1 MTRNLTFIQS
11 NYQETMDNITLLAK
25 VFAEDVMN
33 ITADIMASSV
43 MVNNKVGRNTIAP
56 NSDIFKEMYAKAS
69 GNIVIELLLND
80 YVQYI
85 ESGRKAGSKLPPLEP
100 IVQWAKKRGIK
111 TDNSTM
117 FLIRRAI
124 AEDGI
129 KPRPFMYKVLNTIDK
144 KWDGEW
150 SSELFQE
157 LTKIIDEFFN
167 Q

>member
-1 MTRNLTFIQS
+1 
-11 NYQETMDNITLLAK
+11 MDNITLLAK
-25 VFAEDVMN
+25 AFAEDVMT
-33 ITADIMASSV
+33 ITADIMASS
-43 MVNNKVGRNTIAP
+43 MLVNDKVGRNTIAP

-69 GNIVIELLLND
+69 GNIVIQLLLND

-85 ESGRKAGSKLPPLEP
+85 ESGRKAGSKFPPIQP
-100 IVQWAKKRGIK
+100 IVQWAKKRGIP
-111 TDNSTM
+111 TDNSTI

-129 KPRPFMYKVLNTIDK
+129 RPRPFMYKVLETIDK

-150 SSELFQE
+150 SYELFNQ

-167 Q
+167 K

>member
-1 MTRNLTFIQS
+1 MG
-11 NYQETMDNITLLAK
+11 NIELLSKA
-25 VFAEDVMN
+25 FAEDVMN
-33 ITADIMASSV
+33 ITADIMSSNL
-43 MVNNKVGRNTIAP
+43 MLNKKGINTIAP
-56 NSDIFKEMYAKAS
+56 DSNIFKEMKAKAS

-85 ESGRKAGSKLPPLEP
+85 ESGRKAGSKFPPIQP

-111 TDNSTM
+111 TDNSTI

-129 KPRPFMYKVLNTIDK
+129 KPRPFMYKVLETIDK
-144 KWDGEW
+144 KWDGDW
-150 SSELFQE
+150 SSDLFQE
-157 LTKIIDEFFN
+157 LTKIIDEFF

>member
-1 MTRNLTFIQS
+1 
-11 NYQETMDNITLLAK
+11 MDNITLLAK
-25 VFAEDVMN
+25 VFAKDVMN
-33 ITADIMASSV
+33 ITADIMASNL
-43 MVNNKVGRNTIAP
+43 MVNKKGINTIAP
-56 NSDIFKEMYAKAS
+56 DSKIFKEMEAKAS

-80 YVQYI
+80 YVKYI
-85 ESGRKAGSKLPPLEP
+85 ESGRKAGSKLPPIEA
-100 IVQWAKKRGIK
+100 IREWAKNKLGK
-111 TDNSTM
+111 EDNLTIYK
-117 FLIRRAI
+117 IRSAI
-124 AEDGI
+124 VRDGI

>member
-1 MTRNLTFIQS
+1 
-11 NYQETMDNITLLAK
+11 
-25 VFAEDVMN
+25 MN

-56 NSDIFKEMYAKAS
+56 DSNIFKEMKAKAS

-80 YVQYI
+80 YVKYI
-85 ESGRKAGSKLPPLEP
+85 ESGRKKGSKFPPIEA
-100 IVQWAKKRGIK
+100 IRQWAKNKLGK
-111 TDNSTM
+111 EDNLTIYK
-117 FLIRRAI
+117 IRSAI
-124 AEDGI
+124 VRDGI

>member
-1 MTRNLTFIQS
+1 
-11 NYQETMDNITLLAK
+11 MDNITLLSKA
-25 VFAEDVMN
+25 FAEDVMN
-33 ITADIMASSV
+33 ITADIMASNL
-43 MVNNKVGRNTIAP
+43 MVNKKGINTIAP
-56 NSDIFKEMYAKAS
+56 DSKIFKEMKAKAS

-80 YVQYI
+80 YVKYI
-85 ESGRKAGSKLPPLEP
+85 ESGRKAGSKLPPIEA
-100 IVQWAKKRGIK
+100 IRKWAKNKLRK
-111 TDNSTM
+111 EDNLTIYK
-117 FLIRRAI
+117 IRSAI
-124 AEDGI
+124 VRDGI

>member
-1 MTRNLTFIQS
+1 
-11 NYQETMDNITLLAK
+11 MDNITSLAK
-25 VFAEDVMN
+25 AFAEDVMN
-33 ITADIMASSV
+33 ITADIMASS
-43 MVNNKVGRNTIAP
+43 MLVNEKVGRNTIAP

-69 GNIVIELLLND
+69 GNIVIQLLLND

-85 ESGRKAGSKLPPLEP
+85 ESGRKAGSKFPPIQP
-100 IVQWAKKRGIK
+100 IVQWAKKRGIP
-111 TDNSTM
+111 TDNSTI

-129 KPRPFMYKVLNTIDK
+129 RPRPFMYKVLETIDS

-150 SSELFQE
+150 SYELFNE

-167 Q
+167 K

>member
-1 MTRNLTFIQS
+1 
-11 NYQETMDNITLLAK
+11 MDNITLLAK

-33 ITADIMASSV
+33 ITADIMASNL
-43 MVNNKVGRNTIAP
+43 MLNKKGINTIAP
-56 NSDIFKEMYAKAS
+56 DSNIFKEMKAKAS
-69 GNIVIELLLND
+69 GNIVIELLLNN
-80 YVQYI
+80 YVKYI
-85 ESGRKAGSKLPPLEP
+85 ESGRKKGSKFPPLEP

>member
-1 MTRNLTFIQS
+1 MG
-11 NYQETMDNITLLAK
+11 NIELLSKA
-25 VFAEDVMN
+25 FAEDVMN
-33 ITADIMASSV
+33 ITADIMASNL

-56 NSDIFKEMYAKAS
+56 DSNIFKEMYAKAS
-69 GNIVIELLLND
+69 GNIVIQLLLND

-85 ESGRKAGSKLPPLEP
+85 ESGRKAGSKFPPIQP
-100 IVQWAKKRGIK
+100 IVQWAKKRGIP
-111 TDNSTM
+111 TDNSTI

-129 KPRPFMYKVLNTIDK
+129 RPRPFMYKVLETIDK

-150 SSELFQE
+150 SSELFNE

-167 Q
+167 K

>member
-1 MTRNLTFIQS
+1 
-11 NYQETMDNITLLAK
+11 MDNITLLAK

-56 NSDIFKEMYAKAS
+56 DSKIFKEMYAKAS

-85 ESGRKAGSKLPPLEP
+85 ESGRKAGSKFPPLEP

-111 TDNSTM
+111 TDNSTIYK
-117 FLIRRAI
+117 IRSAI
-124 AEDGI
+124 VRDGI

>member
-1 MTRNLTFIQS
+1 MG
-11 NYQETMDNITLLAK
+11 NIELLAK
-25 VFAEDVMN
+25 AFAEDVMN

-85 ESGRKAGSKLPPLEP
+85 ESGRKAGSKFPPLEP

-117 FLIRRAI
+117 FLIRSAI
-124 AEDGI
+124 VRDGI
-129 KPRPFMYKVLNTIDK
+129 KPRPLMYKVLETIDR

-150 SSELFQE
+150 SSEIFNE
-157 LTKIIDEFFN
+157 LTKIIDEFF

>member
-1 MTRNLTFIQS
+1 
-11 NYQETMDNITLLAK
+11 MDNITLLAK

-85 ESGRKAGSKLPPLEP
+85 ESGRKKGSNPPP
-100 IVQWAKKRGIK
+100 IEAIRQWAKNKLGK
-111 TDNSTM
+111 EDNLTIYK
-117 FLIRRAI
+117 IRSAI
-124 AEDGI
+124 VRDGI
-129 KPRPFMYKVLNTIDK
+129 KPRPFMYKVLETIDR

>member
-1 MTRNLTFIQS
+1 
-11 NYQETMDNITLLAK
+11 MDNITLLAK
-25 VFAEDVMN
+25 AFAEDVMN
-33 ITADIMASSV
+33 ITADIMASS
-43 MVNNKVGRNTIAP
+43 MLVNDKVGRNTIAP

-69 GNIVIELLLND
+69 GNIVIQLLLND

-85 ESGRKAGSKLPPLEP
+85 ESGRKAGSKFPPIQP
-100 IVQWAKKRGIK
+100 IVQWAKKRGIS
-111 TDNSTM
+111 TDNSTI

-129 KPRPFMYKVLNTIDK
+129 RPRPFMYKVFETIDK

-150 SSELFQE
+150 SSELFNE

-167 Q
+167 K

>member
-1 MTRNLTFIQS
+1 
-11 NYQETMDNITLLAK
+11 MDNITLLAK
-25 VFAEDVMN
+25 VFAKDVMN
-33 ITADIMASSV
+33 ITADIMASNL
-43 MVNNKVGRNTIAP
+43 MLNKKGINTIAP
-56 NSDIFKEMYAKAS
+56 DSKIFKEMEAKAS

-80 YVQYI
+80 YVKYI
-85 ESGRKAGSKLPPLEP
+85 ESGRKKGSKFPPIEA
-100 IVQWAKKRGIK
+100 IRNWAKNKLGK
-111 TDNSTM
+111 EDNLTI
-117 FLIRRAI
+117 FKIRSAI
-124 AEDGI
+124 VRDGI

>member
-1 MTRNLTFIQS
+1 MNS
-11 NYQETMDNITLLAK
+11 ITSLAK
-25 VFAEDVMN
+25 AFAEDVMN
-33 ITADIMASSV
+33 ITADIMASS
-43 MVNNKVGRNTIAP
+43 MLVNDKVGRNTIAP

-69 GNIVIELLLND
+69 GNIVIQLLLND

-85 ESGRKAGSKLPPLEP
+85 ESGRKAGSKFPPIQP
-100 IVQWAKKRGIK
+100 IVQWAKKRGIQ
-111 TDNSTM
+111 TDNSTI

-129 KPRPFMYKVLNTIDK
+129 RPRPFMHKVLETIDN

-167 Q
+167 K

>member
-1 MTRNLTFIQS
+1 
-11 NYQETMDNITLLAK
+11 MDNITLLSKA
-25 VFAEDVMN
+25 FAEDVMN

-56 NSDIFKEMYAKAS
+56 DSNIFKEMYAKAS

-85 ESGRKAGSKLPPLEP
+85 ESGRKKGSKFPPLEP

>member
-1 MTRNLTFIQS
+1 
-11 NYQETMDNITLLAK
+11 MDNITSLAK

-33 ITADIMASSV
+33 ITADIMASNI

-56 NSDIFKEMYAKAS
+56 DSNIFKEMYAKAS

-85 ESGRKAGSKLPPLEP
+85 ESGRKAGSKFPPLEP

-124 AEDGI
+124 AEDVI

>member
-1 MTRNLTFIQS
+1 MG
-11 NYQETMDNITLLAK
+11 NIELLSKA
-25 VFAEDVMN
+25 FAEDVMN
-33 ITADIMASSV
+33 ITADIMASNI

-56 NSDIFKEMYAKAS
+56 DSNIFKEMYAKAS

-85 ESGRKAGSKLPPLEP
+85 ESGRKAGSKFPPLEP

-129 KPRPFMYKVLNTIDK
+129 KPRPFMYKVFETIDK
-144 KWDGEW
+144 KWDASW
-150 SSELFQE
+150 SSDLFQE

>member
-1 MTRNLTFIQS
+1 
-11 NYQETMDNITLLAK
+11 MDSITSLAK
-25 VFAEDVMN
+25 AFAEDVMN
-33 ITADIMASSV
+33 ITADIMASS
-43 MVNNKVGRNTIAP
+43 MLVNDKVGSNTIAP

-69 GNIVIELLLND
+69 GNIVIQLLLND

-85 ESGRKAGSKLPPLEP
+85 ESGRKAGSKFPPIQP
-100 IVQWAKKRGIK
+100 IVQWAKKRGIP
-111 TDNSTM
+111 TDNSTI

-129 KPRPFMYKVLNTIDK
+129 RPRPFMYKVLETIDS

-150 SSELFQE
+150 SYELFNE

-167 Q
+167 K